1 MTKTF
6 QISANGN
13 LMGEYSGETE
23 QDAIDAYASDA
34 GYEDFA
40 DLLDRVPGATREEI
54 EAFEIDTA
62 GLFSAVE
69 KAAGQ
74 PAFQDSYGEGVA
86 MVDGISYATYRDLAE
101 AFDIDIDQHTV

>member
-6 QISANGN
+6 LISANGTD
-13 LMGEYSGETE
+13 MGEYAGATE

-34 GYEDFA
+34 GYENFA
-40 DLLDRVPGATREEI
+40 DLLRRVPGATREEVS
-54 EAFEIDTA
+54 AVEIDTA

-86 MVDGISYATYRDLAE
+86 MVDGISYATYREMAY